1 MLESTGYV
9 VAFSQRL
16 VPSKATALSAR
27 WPLLLGFCS
36 LCGEDCPRGDD
47 HRHGPLCPLYPSGG
61 LFQYFSNGCVVS
73 QSIVFHTGQSTCVFP
88 NCQVLKS
95 YSWPDVELRWFFF
108 LLSFTWQFQQSGKY
122 TYTRIGYFCCRN
134 LNINGKSLAWPF
146 MSLIVW
152 TLALLFLCGICHHR
166 RQDDCLLF
174 ILTI

>member
-1 MLESTGYV
+1 MTSSLGFLQPV
-9 VAFSQRL
+9 WRRL
-16 VPSKATALSAR
+16 PSWR
-27 WPLLLGFCS
+27 WPPPWSFVS
-36 LCGEDCPRGDD
+36 TV
-47 HRHGPLCPLYPSGG
+47 PLSGG